1 MSDFLIEELKDAGL
15 TIIDSLWCYGL
26 KEGKN
31 GLGIVKC
38 KGKVAGVFTRN
49 RFIAAPLVYTREAI
63 SQGEIEGL
71 IVNSGN
77 ANAFTGDE
85 GLKNA
90 EKMAKMLA
98 ERFKCDH
105 KKIAVSSTGVIG
117 KQLNMAWIER
127 KLDEVVSK
135 LGNGREDARAFAKS
149 IMTTDSFPKE
159 YAIKIEDVC
168 IAGVAKGA
176 GMIAPDMATMLAF
189 VFTDADFESEELKSM
204 LLKAVVISFNTI
216 VVDGDMST
224 NDMVLLV
231 ATGKKKI
238 EKEKFQ
244 EGLNRVCYALARMIV
259 KDGEGA
265 TKLFEVCVKGAE
277 SKEEAFGIART
288 VASSPLVK
296 TAIFG
301 NDPNWGRI
309 IAAVGYSGYEVDEKI
324 SVMVE
329 GGGKSAIFVDRGNIV
344 DEVEIARKIMEEN
357 DELRFV
363 VDLHKG
369 EFEGYA
375 IGCDLSYDYVRIN
388 SEYTT

>member
-1 MSDFLIEELKDAGL
+1 MSDFLIEELMDAGL

-265 TKLFEVCVKGAE
+265 TKLFEVYVKGAE